1 MKTNFRDSSG
11 LLSDLEI
18 SDEVFGCDFKEALV
32 HQVVTAY
39 LAHARQGSHKQKNR
53 SSVQGGGKK
62 PWKQKGSGRARA
74 GTSRSPI
81 WRKGGVTFAANNQNY
96 SQKVNKK
103 CYRLALRSILSE
115 LIRQNRLQIID
126 SFCLNTS
133 KTKELTNKLLS
144 LNISNALIVSSKID
158 KNLYLAARNLSKI
171 VVCDVLAIDPVSLIS
186 FEKVVVTKEA
196 IKQLEETLS

>member
-133 KTKELTNKLLS
+133 KTKELTNKLLP
-144 LNISNALIVSSKID
+144 LNISNALIVSSKVD